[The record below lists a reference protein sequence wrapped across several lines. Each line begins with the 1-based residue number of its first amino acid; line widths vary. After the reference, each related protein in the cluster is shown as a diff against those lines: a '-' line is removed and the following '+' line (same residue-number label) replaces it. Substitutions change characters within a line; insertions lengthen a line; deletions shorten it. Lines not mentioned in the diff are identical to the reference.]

1 MRLPEISKTIQVP
14 DNVDVSLEGKKVYVK
29 GANGSLTRD
38 FSFVTIA
45 IEGEG
50 KKVNVKGAKGSLTR
64 DFSFVPIAIEGEG
77 KNIRVWAKWP
87 RKKEAAL
94 VGTIYS
100 HIQNMITGVTKGYS
114 YKLKIVFSHFP
125 ISVKVQDKSILIE
138 NFTGERRARRVKIIG
153 DVKVKI
159 EPDDIIVEGVNL
171 EDVSQ
176 TAANIEQATRVRR
189 KDPRVFL
196 DGIYV
201 YERNEGVA

>member
-1 MRLPEISKTIQVP
+1 MRLPEISKTVQVP
-14 DNVDVSLEGKKVYVK
+14 DDVDFSIEGKK
-29 GANGSLTRD
+29 L
-38 FSFVTIA
+38 SF
-45 IEGEG
+45 
-50 KKVNVKGAKGSLTR
+50 KGAKGSLTR
-64 DFSFVPIAIEGEG
+64 DFSFAPVAIEAEG

-125 ISVKVQDKSILIE
+125 ISVKVQDKTVLIE
-138 NFTGERRARRVKIIG
+138 NFTGERRARRVKTLG
-153 DVKVKI
+153 DVKIKV
-159 EPDDIIVEGVNL
+159 EPEDVIVEGVDL

>member
-1 MRLPEISKTIQVP
+1 MRLPEISKTLQVP
-14 DNVDVSLEGKKVYVK
+14 EDVTVTLQGKKV
-29 GANGSLTRD
+29 S
-38 FSFVTIA
+38 
-45 IEGEG
+45 
-50 KKVNVKGAKGSLTR
+50 VKGAKGSLIR
-64 DFSFVPIAIEGEG
+64 DFYFAPISIDAEG
-77 KNIRVWAKWP
+77 KNVRVSAKWP

-125 ISVKVQDKSILIE
+125 ISVKLEGRSILIE
-138 NFTGERRARRVKIIG
+138 NFTGERRARHIKIIG

-159 EPDDIIVEGVNL
+159 ETDDIIVSGINL

-176 TAANIEQATRVRR
+176 TAANIEQATRVRG

-196 DGIYV
+196 DGLYV
-201 YERNEGVA
+201 YERNEGMA

>member
-14 DNVDVSLEGKKVYVK
+14 DDVTISLEGKKLSV
-29 GANGSLTRD
+29 NGT
-38 FSFVTIA
+38 
-45 IEGEG
+45 
-50 KKVNVKGAKGSLTR
+50 KGSLTR
-64 DFSFVPIAIEGEG
+64 DFSHAPITIEGEG
-77 KNIRVWAKWP
+77 KNIRIWAKWP

-100 HIQNMITGVTKGYS
+100 HINNMITGVTKGYS

-125 ISVKVQDKSILIE
+125 ISVKMQDKTVVIE
-138 NFTGERRARRVKIIG
+138 NFTGERRPRRVKVVG
-153 DVKVKI
+153 DVKIKI
-159 EPDDIIVEGVNL
+159 EAEDVIIQGTNL

-201 YERNEGVA
+201 YERNEGMA

>member
-14 DNVDVSLEGKKVYVK
+14 DDVDLNLDGRKITVK
-29 GANGSLTRD
+29 GEKGTLMRD
-38 FSFVTIA
+38 FSFAPIS
-45 IEGEG
+45 IEADG
-50 KKVNVKGAKGSLTR
+50 KSV
-64 DFSFVPIAIEGEG
+64 
-77 KNIRVWAKWP
+77 RVWAEWP

-100 HIQNMITGVTKGYS
+100 HIQNMVSGVKKGFT

-125 ISVKVQDKSILIE
+125 ISVKVQGKNFLIE

-153 DVKVKI
+153 DVQVKI
-159 EPDDIIVEGVNL
+159 ESEDIIVQGINL

-176 TAANIEQATRVRR
+176 TAANIEQATKVKK

-201 YERNEGVA
+201 YERNEGMA

>member
-14 DNVDVSLEGKKVYVK
+14 DNVGVSMDGKKISFK
-29 GANGSLTRD
+29 GT
-38 FSFVTIA
+38 
-45 IEGEG
+45 
-50 KKVNVKGAKGSLTR
+50 KGSLTR
-64 DFSFVPIAIEGEG
+64 DFSFAPVAIEGEG
-77 KNIRVWAKWP
+77 KNIRIWAKWP

-94 VGTIYS
+94 VGTVYS

-125 ISVKVQDKSILIE
+125 ISVKVQDKTVLIE
-138 NFTGERRARRVKIIG
+138 NFTGERRPRRVKTLG
-153 DVKVKI
+153 DVKVKV
-159 EPDDIIVEGVNL
+159 EAEDIIVEGVNL

-201 YERNEGVA
+201 YERSEGFA